1 MKAGYTKDDL
11 IAKIINLRLKEMWST
26 KSILELL
33 DSLGYAK
40 TQSYEYIKLAKIEL
54 KDRYNET
61 NDALIEEAIYQYEQM
76 IEKAAI
82 SGDLRLWNDLRKE
95 LNKIQGIYAADK
107 VDITSGGD
115 KITEIRLVQVVKE
128 KNKDE

>member
-11 IAKIINLRLKEMWST
+11 IARIIHLRLNEMWST
-26 KSILELL
+26 KSILEELEK
-33 DSLGYAK
+33 LGYAK
-40 TQSYEYIKLAKIEL
+40 TQSYEYIKLAKKEL

-95 LNKIQGIYAADK
+95 LNKIQGIYAA
-107 VDITSGGD
+107 
-115 KITEIRLVQVVKE
+115 E
-128 KNKDE
+128 KLDVNIEFKAKFDE

>member
-40 TQSYEYIKLAKIEL
+40 TQSYEYIKLAKKEL
-54 KDRYNET
+54 KDRYSET

>member
-40 TQSYEYIKLAKIEL
+40 TQSYEYIKLAKKEL

-61 NDALIEEAIYQYEQM
+61 IDALIEEAIYQYEQM

>member
-40 TQSYEYIKLAKIEL
+40 TQSYEYIKLAKKEL

>member
-40 TQSYEYIKLAKIEL
+40 TQSYEYIKLAKKEL

-115 KITEIRLVQVVKE
+115 KITEIKLIQVIKKDDDVK
-128 KNKDE
+128 